1 MNEVHSAYS
10 ASASAVSGIKE
21 VIQLTHCPSGRL
33 SLSLSLPVCVCVC
46 ATESVRSTA
55 ATKTHIHKNTGARFE
70 LNQVEER
77 KRIIGGHF

>member
-33 SLSLSLPVCVCVC
+33 SLSLSLPVCVLVPLCLFVQQQQP
-46 ATESVRSTA
+46 AKLIF
-55 ATKTHIHKNTGARFE
+55 TKTLVPDSN
-70 LNQVEER
+70 
-77 KRIIGGHF
+77 